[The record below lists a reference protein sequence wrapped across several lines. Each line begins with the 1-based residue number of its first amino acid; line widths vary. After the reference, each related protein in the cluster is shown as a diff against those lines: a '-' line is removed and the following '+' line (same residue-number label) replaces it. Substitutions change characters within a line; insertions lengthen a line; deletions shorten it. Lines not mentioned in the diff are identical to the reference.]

1 MSDNVS
7 KAGERGLEGVVGM
20 PISRGEALRIAY
32 EIIARAERGRLEL
45 AEWESQRG
53 IYWGEEA

>member
-1 MSDNVS
+1 M
-7 KAGERGLEGVVGM
+7 KAGSLVLEGVVGT
-20 PISRGEALRIAY
+20 PISRGEALRIAH

-53 IYWGEEA
+53 IYWGEGAQGAR